1 MSSQDPNFDLN
12 QSTAWLYRPYLD
24 LGPMNS
30 GPSHLHC
37 VEFAFQNF
45 LGNGPK
51 RERPQRVLP
60 HSFKESLL
68 RETNLPNYRIE
79 EPSELPPELRS
90 QRWNRMCECLTNYLD
105 LDRRQQV
112 DVTGLLGSLCLF
124 PAVAKYIAPLSPK
137 DIAKDESCSAL
148 AYNRA
153 NARFMLQGDYNTPY
167 HIDEFRTIA
176 TNAPLGTVI
185 RFNALVHM
193 IVQSARFAKDVDSV
207 EYWAAITFREM
218 KEAKSNFDDFTYALL
233 MSRYY
238 RAASFGAQM
247 RGDRARLVQE
257 MDLAEEYACSLCPAN
272 EVQKILANEN
282 LHPLMQ
288 SRTKE
293 AIWLGN
299 IDLAEERVRRMID
312 VDPLDP
318 RARMEIGEVLV
329 SKGDIAQAASFYRSA
344 AELGPPG
351 TAIAWFMAAQC
362 YESLNDL
369 DHASDCYLA
378 TLRVDPLGISAAE
391 RLSEITRLT
400 GNTAVNR
407 WIEIRLQELQR
418 QEQGRT
424 VQRSRAVSS
433 H

>member
-1 MSSQDPNFDLN
+1 MSSQHQDFDLQGN
-12 QSTAWLYRPYLD
+12 FTAWLYRPYLD

-60 HSFKESLL
+60 HSFKESLI
-68 RETNLPNYRIE
+68 RETNSASYRVE
-79 EPSELPPELRS
+79 DPSELPAELRS
-90 QRWNRMCECLTNYLD
+90 DRWNLMCESLASYPG
-105 LDRRQQV
+105 LDRKRQV
-112 DVTGLLGSLCLF
+112 GVTGLLGSLCLF
-124 PAVAKYIAPLSPK
+124 PAVVKYIAPVPAE

-148 AYNRA
+148 AYTRA
-153 NARFMLQGDYNTPY
+153 NARFMLHGDYDTPY
-167 HIDEFRTIA
+167 DMDEFRTIA

-185 RFNALVHM
+185 RFNSLVHM
-193 IVQSARFAKDVDSV
+193 IVQSARFAKDVDAV
-207 EYWAAITFREM
+207 EHWASITLREM
-218 KEAKSNFDDFTYALL
+218 QEARSSFDDFTYALL

-238 RAASFGAQM
+238 RAASFGAQI

-257 MDLAEEYACSLCPAN
+257 MDVAEEYARSLHPAD
-272 EVQKILANEN
+272 EVQKILADEN

-293 AIWLGN
+293 AIWLGDL
-299 IDLAEERVRRMID
+299 DLAEQRARRMIE

-318 RARMEIGEVLV
+318 RARMEVGEVLV
-329 SKGDIAQAASFYRSA
+329 SKGDIVQAAQFYRSA

-351 TAIAWFMAAQC
+351 TAIAWFMAGQC
-362 YESLNDL
+362 YESLD
-369 DHASDCYLA
+369 DPEHASDCYLA

-391 RLSEITRLT
+391 RLADITKLT
-400 GNTAVNR
+400 GNTALNR
-407 WIEIRLQELQR
+407 WTEIRLQELR
-418 QEQGRT
+418 QKEQT
-424 VQRSRAVSS
+424 DAPETAALS
-433 H
+433 